1 MTLLKLSKALISKD
15 AYGEKTLDVL
25 TGQVMFATYEGKY
38 HNHWV
43 DLAAYSAIV
52 DMKGTSRY
60 DKTWRRNVH
69 VDDWGRIE
77 RTQFWG

>member
-1 MTLLKLSKALISKD
+1 MTLLKLSKALVNND
-15 AYGEKTLDVL
+15 AYGEKDFGVL

-60 DKTWRRNVH
+60 NRTWH
-69 VDDWGRIE
+69 LSAYADDWGRIE